1 MSLKER
7 KSADCFPL
15 PPTSIVIPFPGPKPR
30 PNRLAIADIQEAEEW
45 AGGLSRLWCKLV
57 IYESPAEDEEIGDF
71 ISIYKL
77 GQSWASWGAAR
88 RGRNVVLWRA
98 DCGSDLGIFSRMR
111 DALDAILPSAR
122 L

>member
-7 KSADCFPL
+7 KSA
-15 PPTSIVIPFPGPKPR
+15 PTTAMIMPFPTPKPR
-30 PNRLAIADIQEAEEW
+30 PNRLTVADLQDAEDW
-45 AGGLSRLWCKLV
+45 ASGLSKLWCKLV
-57 IYESPAEDEEIGDF
+57 VYESPAHDEEIGDF

-77 GQSWASWGAAR
+77 GQSWASWGVAR
-88 RGRNVVLWRA
+88 RGGSIVLWRA

>member
-7 KSADCFPL
+7 KPADCAPL
-15 PPTSIVIPFPGPKPR
+15 PPTPIIIPFPRPKPR
-30 PNRLAIADIQEAEEW
+30 PNRLTILDLQEAEEW
-45 AGGLSRLWCKLV
+45 ASGLPSLWCKLV
-57 IYESPAEDEEIGDF
+57 IYESPPEDEEIGDF

-88 RGRNVVLWRA
+88 RGASIVLWRA

-111 DALDAILPSAR
+111 DALEAILPSAR